1 MRNPVHLL
9 MRSALPAARVAAVVA
24 IPVALLVAGAVP
36 ASAAESTSRSEMAF
50 GLLGPVGLVAVALGI
65 VGMAF
70 GVLRQR
76 RKARA
81 AVPAAPAALTP
92 VRSAIPDVAAM
103 AEAVLAK
110 DDVLSHPRHP

>member
-1 MRNPVHLL
+1 
-9 MRSALPAARVAAVVA
+9 MRSALPAARAAAVVA
-24 IPVALLVAGAVP
+24 IPVALLIAGAVP

-70 GVLRQR
+70 GVFRQR

-81 AVPAAPAALTP
+81 ATVGSAAPVVPAAATPVQPAA
-92 VRSAIPDVAAM
+92 DVAAM
-103 AEAVLAK
+103 AEAVLA
-110 DDVLSHPRHP
+110 DGEALTHPRRP

>member
-1 MRNPVHLL
+1 VRNPVHLL
-9 MRSALPAARVAAVVA
+9 MRSSVPAARAAAVVA

-50 GLLGPVGLVAVALGI
+50 GLLGPVGLIAVALGI

-70 GVLRQR
+70 GVFRQR

-81 AVPAAPAALTP
+81 TAVAPAVSSVPAQPTTP
-92 VRSAIPDVAAM
+92 HVAAM
-103 AEAVLAK
+103 AEAVLA
-110 DDVLSHPRHP
+110 DDALTRQQRP